1 MFGDKWPA
9 YKKVLDG
16 AGSQP
21 DPASEQID
29 LDASVAQINAATPLD
44 STLPML
50 VLTKTEPFGGLPPT
64 LEGFTAAD
72 LEQAW
77 PQGALYLVALGSQT
91 PQWLVTG
98 SDHYVQVHQPDIVA
112 AATRVVIGRTESG
125 S

>member
-1 MFGDKWPA
+1 LFGDKWPA

-21 DPASEQID
+21 DPAFEQID